1 MKKLLTFLCVA
12 VFFFACSDVP
22 DNYLQTASGLTYS
35 YVELGD
41 GEVAEEDDYV
51 RFAYE
56 VKNENDSML
65 YSSRMLVHLI
75 KAVKNGNLE
84 EGLLM
89 MKVGDKIDFLL
100 NPKAFYDTYMQQS
113 VPSTVGEGKIKVQV
127 KVLEILSDLAYQKR
141 KNEFYQKLSQA
152 RMDTSAHTEIKR
164 IEDFI
169 NENKMPVKVSQSG
182 LAYFFINDVENAKKV
197 TYGKT
202 LYLHYRGKFFDG
214 REFNST
220 MMKGT
225 PQDMIFGQEMQVIQ
239 GIEEALS
246 MMNEGDKM
254 GLVIPSSLAYG
265 SKGSST
271 GIVPPNTPVY
281 YEVEVIKVN

>member
-1 MKKLLTFLCVA
+1 MRYLAFVSALLFL
-12 VFFFACSDVP
+12 FACSDIP
-22 DNYLQTASGLTYS
+22 DNYAQTKSGLLYS
-35 YVELGD
+35 FLEIGD

-56 VKNENDSML
+56 VKNDEDSMV
-65 YSSRMLVHLI
+65 YSSRMLVHII

-89 MKVGDKIDFLL
+89 MKVGDKVDFLL
-100 NPKAFYDTYMQQS
+100 DPKPFYETYMQQS

-127 KVLEILSDLAYQKR
+127 KVLEILSDLAYQKK
-141 KNEFYQKLSQA
+141 KNEFYQRISQS
-152 RMDTSAHTEIKR
+152 RMDTSAHTEMQR
-164 IEDFI
+164 IQDYIAE
-169 NENKMPVKVSQSG
+169 KKLPVTVSNSG
-182 LAYFFINDVENAKKV
+182 LSYFFVKDVQSDKKV

-202 LYLHYRGKFFDG
+202 LYLQYRGKFFDG

-220 MMKGT
+220 HLKGT
-225 PQDMIFGQEMQVIQ
+225 PQDMIYGQEMQVIP
-239 GIEEALS
+239 GIEEALAL
-246 MMNEGDKM
+246 MNEGDVI

-265 SKGSST
+265 SSGSST

-281 YEVEVIKVN
+281 YEVEVLKVN

>member
-1 MKKLLTFLCVA
+1 MKKLIVLFSISFLW
-12 VFFFACSDVP
+12 ACSDVP
-22 DNYLQTASGLTYS
+22 DDYLQTQSGLTYS
-35 YVELGD
+35 FLELGD
-41 GEVAEEDDYV
+41 GDVAEEDDYV

-56 VKNENDSML
+56 VKNEDDSML
-65 YSSRMLVHLI
+65 YSSRMMVKLL
-75 KAVKNGNLE
+75 KASKNGNLE

-89 MKVGDKIDFLL
+89 MKVGDKVDFLL
-100 NPKAFYDTYMQQS
+100 NPKAFYETYMQQS
-113 VPSTVGEGKIKVQV
+113 VPTLVGEGKIKVQV
-127 KVLEILSDLAYQKR
+127 KVLEILSDLAYQK
-141 KNEFYQKLSQA
+141 KMHSFYEKLSAA

-169 NENKMPVKVSQSG
+169 NGNKMAVTVSNSG
-182 LAYFFINDVENAKKV
+182 LAYFFIKDVDNAKKV

-220 MMKGT
+220 IMKGT
-225 PQDMIFGQEMQVIQ
+225 PQDMIYGQEMQVIQ
-239 GIEEALS
+239 GIEEALAL
-246 MMNEGDKM
+246 MNEGDKM

-265 SKGSST
+265 SEGSST

-281 YEVEVIKVN
+281 YEVEVLKVN

>member
-1 MKKLLTFLCVA
+1 MKKLIVLFSISFLW
-12 VFFFACSDVP
+12 ACSDVP
-22 DNYLQTASGLTYS
+22 DDYLQTQSGLTYS
-35 YVELGD
+35 FLELGD
-41 GEVAEEDDYV
+41 GDVAEEDDYV

-56 VKNENDSML
+56 VKNEDDSML
-65 YSSRMLVHLI
+65 YSSRMMVKLL
-75 KAVKNGNLE
+75 KASKNGNLE

-89 MKVGDKIDFLL
+89 MKVGDKVDFSL
-100 NPKAFYDTYMQQS
+100 NPKAFYETYMQQS
-113 VPSTVGEGKIKVQV
+113 LPAAVGEGKIKVQV
-127 KVLEILSDLAYQKR
+127 KVLEILSDLAYQK
-141 KNEFYQKLSQA
+141 KMHSFYEKLSAA

-169 NENKMPVKVSQSG
+169 NGNKMAVTVSNSG
-182 LAYFFINDVENAKKV
+182 LAYFFIKDVDNAKKV

-225 PQDMIFGQEMQVIQ
+225 PQDMIYGQEMQVIQ
-239 GIEEALS
+239 GIEEALAL
-246 MMNEGDKM
+246 MNEGDKM

-265 SKGSST
+265 SEGSST

-281 YEVEVIKVN
+281 YEVEVLKVN

>member
-1 MKKLLTFLCVA
+1 MKKLLIFLFLSFV
-12 VFFFACSDVP
+12 FFACSDLP
-22 DNYLQTASGLTYS
+22 DNFLQTASGLTYS

-89 MKVGDKIDFLL
+89 MKKGDKVDFLL
-100 NPKAFYDTYMQQS
+100 NPKEFYETYMQQS
-113 VPSTVGEGKIKVQV
+113 VPAVLSESKVKVQV
-127 KVLEILSDLAYQKR
+127 KVLDILSDLQYQKQ
-141 KNEFYQKLSQA
+141 KNDFYKKLSEA
-152 RMDTSAHTEIKR
+152 RMDTSAHTEIAR
-164 IEDFI
+164 IENYI
-169 NENKMPVKVSQSG
+169 NENKMPVKVSNSG
-182 LAYFFINDVENAKKV
+182 LAYFFINDVESAKKV

-220 MMKGT
+220 IVKGT
-225 PQDMIFGQEMQVIQ
+225 PQDMIYGQEMQVIQ

-246 MMNEGDKM
+246 MMNEGDKI
-254 GLVIPSSLAYG
+254 GLVIPSCLAYS